1 MLKLRDGIV
10 ELYKKVATSL
20 PSDVE
25 EALKYA
31 YSSET
36 DEEAKESLET
46 ILKKI
51 PLSRK
56 NAVPLCEDTGFP
68 VFFVKVPIG
77 ISYQMIR
84 DVLAEATRIAT
95 SKIPLTPNAVDIIT
109 GANTGD
115 NVGIYYPLL
124 YIEET
129 LESTF
134 TVDLMLRC
142 ADCENMGTTYKL
154 PLLFDT
160 KEGNVL
166 AERNFDG
173 VKKCVIDSILINNK
187 DKKCAPYSLGIA
199 IGGMRDQVTF
209 LSKRQL
215 LRRITSK
222 HPNEK
227 VAIFEKEMLDDINNL
242 MTISGR
248 KIKALSVKLDTAHRH
263 PGTFFVDIS
272 YACWAYRKARL
283 MW

>member
-25 EALKYA
+25 EALKNA
-31 YSSET
+31 YSLET
-36 DEEAKESLET
+36 DEEARASLED

-56 NAVPLCEDTGFP
+56 KAIPLCEDTGFP

-84 DVLAEATRIAT
+84 DVIAESTRMAT

-109 GANTGD
+109 GVNSGD
-115 NVGIYYPLL
+115 NLGSYYPLI

-129 LESTF
+129 KESVF
-134 TVDLMLRC
+134 TIDLMLRC
-142 ADCENMGTTYKL
+142 AECENMGATYKL
-154 PLLFDT
+154 PILFESKDGT
-160 KEGNVL
+160 IL
-166 AERNFDG
+166 AERDLDG
-173 VKKCVIDSILINNK
+173 VKKCVIETLLRNK
-187 DKKCAPYSLGIA
+187 DKHCAPYSIGVA

-215 LRRITSK
+215 LRRITST

-227 VAIFEKEMLDDINNL
+227 IAFFEKDTLDEINS
-242 MTISGR
+242 IVIGSGR

-263 PGTFFVDIS
+263 PGTFFADIS
-272 YACWAYRKARL
+272 FACWAYRKARL